1 MQTIIKSILSLSEEC
16 DNVIVVTMFDEII
29 DEFLKQSTG
38 KKIVETSLNIS
49 SSNKIIVRKGSKD
62 YKAKIDNIVFTGINH
77 NIKNIDKSI
86 GGRNG
91 IIVTPVRSPKINIV
105 QSYDINNYDVIVTRN
120 LVKFI
125 NIKRNDSQI
134 ISKAPVKADGL
145 RCLVLSHYPLSS
157 MWEMFG
163 AESIDFSYDL
173 RQEEYLDDNSIK
185 RIEQQFNSA
194 SGTSINIDFIHNKTW
209 VHRVKIEA
217 ILDALTDTGQVIKGI
232 NKQNLQYYYRS
243 IAPFNYQKIRE
254 WGHLFGI
261 ESRLYQDMS
270 EGNGKALEAF
280 IEMQV
285 TSHCLAH
292 GDKAIL
298 YLDTVQVIDLQQASA
313 PQADL

>member
-1 MQTIIKSILSLSEEC
+1 
-16 DNVIVVTMFDEII
+16 MFDEII

-62 YKAKIDNIVFTGINH
+62 YKAKIDNIVFTGLHH
-77 NIKNIDKSI
+77 NIKKIDHSI

-91 IIVTPVRSPKINIV
+91 IIVTPVKSPKINII
-105 QSYDINNYDVIVTRN
+105 QSYDSNNYDVIVTRN
-120 LVKFI
+120 LIKFV
-125 NIKRNDSQI
+125 NMKRKEGQV
-134 ISKAPVKADGL
+134 ISKIPVQSNGL
-145 RCLVLSHYPLSS
+145 KCLVLSHYPIAS
-157 MWEMFG
+157 MWDMFG

-185 RIEQQFNSA
+185 RIEQQFNSD
-194 SGTSINIDFIHNKTW
+194 SGTSINIDYLHNKTW

-243 IAPFNYQKIRE
+243 IAPFNYQKIKE
-254 WGHLFGI
+254 WGYMFGI

-280 IEMQV
+280 IEMKV

-298 YLDTVQVIDLQQASA
+298 YLDHAQVIDLRQESEMQAA
-313 PQADL
+313 L